1 MTRKNKEQEGFALI
15 ELMVV
20 VAVLAIL
27 VSIAVLSYGPLVVR
41 SKIRACRANLR
52 VIDGAVA
59 AYYAEM
65 HEYPQSV
72 NEMVDQGILKKVPR
86 EPFTNQ
92 VYGLDLDHRAACL
105 NNDASVDGPHS
116 Y

>member
-1 MTRKNKEQEGFALI
+1 MRRSREQEGFALI

-27 VSIAVLSYGPLVVR
+27 VSIAILSYRPLVVR

-52 VIDGAVA
+52 VIDGAIA
-59 AYYAEM
+59 AYYAQQR
-65 HEYPQSV
+65 EYPETV
-72 NEMVDQGILKKVPR
+72 NDLVESGVLRSLPK

-92 VYGLDLDHRAACL
+92 VYGLDLEHRAVCL
-105 NNDASVDGPHS
+105 NNDASVGGPHS

>member
-1 MTRKNKEQEGFALI
+1 MRRSREQEGFALI

-27 VSIAVLSYGPLVVR
+27 VSIAILSYGPLVAR

-52 VIDGAVA
+52 VIDGAIA

-65 HEYPQSV
+65 HEYPQNV
-72 NEMVDQGILKKVPR
+72 NEMVDQGILRKVPR

-92 VYGLDLDHRAACL
+92 VYGLDADHRAVCL
-105 NNDASVDGPHS
+105 NNDSSVDGPHT